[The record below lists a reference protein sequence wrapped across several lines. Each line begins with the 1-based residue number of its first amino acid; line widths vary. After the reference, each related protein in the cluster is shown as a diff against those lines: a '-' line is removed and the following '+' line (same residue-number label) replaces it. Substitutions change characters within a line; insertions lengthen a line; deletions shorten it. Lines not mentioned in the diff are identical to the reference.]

1 MSRRVKVDFVIAAFV
16 ILVIVWA
23 IFRLSPQVEAQLV
36 PGSSVPGQ
44 IHTQPRR
51 VAYVAQ
57 SAQPVEQ
64 PKPAF
69 GSWRIDKGDGSDVF
83 HTYAVKHHKTQA
95 CWLVTWSIHAGDVAM
110 VEAPAEVCQ

>member
-1 MSRRVKVDFVIAAFV
+1 MSRRSKIDFVIAAFV

-23 IFRLSPQVEAQLV
+23 IFRLSPKVE
-36 PGSSVPGQ
+36 
-44 IHTQPRR
+44 
-51 VAYVAQ
+51 
-57 SAQPVEQ
+57 AQPVEQ

-69 GSWRIDKGDGSDVF
+69 GSWRIDKGNGSDVF
-83 HTYAVKHHKTQA
+83 RTYAVKHHKTQA